1 MGGDAE
7 DDIPE
12 RQLKSSI
19 KLVDLAQLSL
29 DILAVSVS
37 FWDVIPSFTPQM
49 SCLIKIHRD
58 DGMVTVDSVKTG
70 SLPEEKPL

>member
-37 FWDVIPSFTPQM
+37 FWDVIPSFPAQM
-49 SCLIKIHRD
+49 S
-58 DGMVTVDSVKTG
+58 VYS
-70 SLPEEKPL
+70 EPLR